1 MNAGGVVASVRESP
15 VSSISGTLLTGL
27 FLAGLISGDGMVDK
41 TALILTSTVGQNF
54 YIWNLITAGF
64 LETNFLKLLLSLLW
78 VATAGCKVEAMLGI
92 ESYAIFVNV
101 VNFACGVV
109 TSIGLFSLY
118 VLTRFEIY
126 LTVPTYGES
135 KQNVPHP
142 IHPLRGSPH
151 THRANKVSH
160 LNECVRT
167 NIPPPTFPLG
177 FGGVVAALAVA
188 LKRYTPRDSP
198 IPIVPSL
205 KCHQL
210 PMLLFCLSLAAWT
223 LGIPSFSHDFP
234 FVGCGAYVGW
244 WYLRFVQ
251 QNTDGTF
258 INRCAVSSAICGL
271 LPAQVLT
278 YSPFI
283 P

>member
-118 VLTRFEIY
+118 VLTRFKFTS
-126 LTVPTYGES
+126 LCRPTVRSNKMFHTPF
-135 KQNVPHP
+135 
-142 IHPLRGSPH
+142 IHCAVLR

-160 LNECVRT
+160 LNECAHHH
-167 NIPPPTFPLG
+167 P
-177 FGGVVAALAVA
+177 
-188 LKRYTPRDSP
+188 SP
-198 IPIVPSL
+198 
-205 KCHQL
+205 
-210 PMLLFCLSLAAWT
+210 
-223 LGIPSFSHDFP
+223 
-234 FVGCGAYVGW
+234 
-244 WYLRFVQ
+244 
-251 QNTDGTF
+251 
-258 INRCAVSSAICGL
+258 L
-271 LPAQVLT
+271 LP
-278 YSPFI
+278 FRF
-283 P
+283 

>member
-1 MNAGGVVASVRESP
+1 M
-15 VSSISGTLLTGL
+15 

-126 LTVPTYGES
+126 LQKIEEKYKKS
-135 KQNVPHP
+135 LIFSSQNPP
-142 IHPLRGSPH
+142 KIDKKYLQNRSP
-151 THRANKVSH
+151 K
-160 LNECVRT
+160 
-167 NIPPPTFPLG
+167 
-177 FGGVVAALAVA
+177 
-188 LKRYTPRDSP
+188 K
-198 IPIVPSL
+198 IV
-205 KCHQL
+205 
-210 PMLLFCLSLAAWT
+210 
-223 LGIPSFSHDFP
+223 I
-234 FVGCGAYVGW
+234 
-244 WYLRFVQ
+244 
-251 QNTDGTF
+251 
-258 INRCAVSSAICGL
+258 
-271 LPAQVLT
+271 
-278 YSPFI
+278 
-283 P
+283 